1 MNAASEI
8 KIGSPRWVEIVME
21 GATQMGLTVSRRQA
35 VQFARHG
42 QLLMEWN
49 RKINLTSI
57 TDPFQVAVKHYLD
70 AIAPLKHIPA
80 EGRLLDIGTGGG
92 FPGIP
97 LKIMRPSQSMTL
109 IDGVRKKINFVKHV
123 LRQLGL
129 DGIEA
134 LHTRAEA
141 LWPQSAQAQKYE
153 TIVSRALADLNTVA
167 QMATPLLAEEGCIV
181 AYHGPRD
188 ASQYAGS
195 QFSTLINDR
204 LIRFR
209 LSTITYQL
217 PLLGDQRS
225 VSILKVAEPGFPL
238 A

>member
-1 MNAASEI
+1 
-8 KIGSPRWVEIVME
+8 
-21 GATQMGLTVSRRQA
+21 MGLTVSRLQA

-57 TDPFQVAVKHYLD
+57 TDPIQVAVKHYLD
-70 AIAPLKHIPA
+70 AIAPLNHIPA

-97 LKIMRPSQSMTL
+97 LKIMRPRQTMTL
-109 IDGVRKKINFVKHV
+109 IDSVRKKINFVKHV

-129 DGIEA
+129 DRIDA

-141 LWPQSAQAQKYE
+141 LAPDSVHAHKYE
-153 TIVSRALADLNTVA
+153 VIVSRALADLNAAA
-167 QMATPLLAEEGCIV
+167 QMAVPLLSGEGCV
-181 AYHGPRD
+181 VTYHGPRD
-188 ASQYAGS
+188 ASQYADS
-195 QFSTLINDR
+195 QFSTLIKDR
-204 LIRFR
+204 LVRFH
-209 LSTITYQL
+209 LSIVSYQL
-217 PLLGDQRS
+217 PYLGDQRS
-225 VSILKVAEPGFPL
+225 VSILKIAEPIPPL